1 MPLIFFLNARRP
13 GNYQSGDEQSF
24 FCEVIIPLFKAFG
37 NCTSKI
43 SFKWREKKIDNSRYL
58 WIINN
63 DFDKEVKTK
72 LLDGIGE
79 LEGIQPYLLIE
90 SSEFN
95 KDENINHTLGDSLKN
110 IKGIHN
116 DSLKYFISNFKNASF
131 KSIQKVHL
139 FSVQV
144 IQRKIALVQSSLSEN
159 AIWQVVV
166 PTDFKDI
173 QLLIK
178 VFELF
183 CFFIQ

>member
-1 MPLIFFLNARRP
+1 MFIKFNAVDFFLNARRP

-63 DFDKEVKTK
+63 DFDKEVKTN

-95 KDENINHTLGDSLKN
+95 RDENINHTLGDSLKN
-110 IKGIHN
+110 IKGIH
-116 DSLKYFISNFKNASF
+116 K
-131 KSIQKVHL
+131 
-139 FSVQV
+139 
-144 IQRKIALVQSSLSEN
+144 
-159 AIWQVVV
+159 
-166 PTDFKDI
+166 
-173 QLLIK
+173 
-178 VFELF
+178 
-183 CFFIQ
+183 